1 MEQVDKL
8 TLELL
13 MNKNTYNRYIEKTDP
28 SKHKEEQQFREKVK
42 KYKSRMISLTTR
54 HLNDPTF
61 QISNELTNAIS
72 EYARTFIKYFEMNDL
87 EVSEFSNNE
96 YVGAGAGAVAESEDM
111 LFGSIDSCSDED
123 EEHDKNDSKNDN
135 KNKNYNNDDSLTT
148 EQANKMLYRYTL
160 DNYVKRK

>member
-96 YVGAGAGAVAESEDM
+96 YVGAGAGAESEDM

-123 EEHDKNDSKNDN
+123 EEDD